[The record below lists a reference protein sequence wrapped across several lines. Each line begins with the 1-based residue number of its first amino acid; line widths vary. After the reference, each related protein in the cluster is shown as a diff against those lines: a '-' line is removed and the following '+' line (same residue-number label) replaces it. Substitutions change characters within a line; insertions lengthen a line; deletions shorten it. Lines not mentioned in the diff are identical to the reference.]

1 MTIEFNYAGKVA
13 FVTGGGTGIGRAA
26 ALAFAKAG
34 ASVAVVGRTE
44 ANLQETVQLIA
55 QAGGQAIALQCDV
68 AKEDEVK
75 SAIAATVST
84 FGRLDFA
91 FNNAGVEQGAI
102 ALADITTADWEQLT
116 SVNLNGA
123 FLCMKHQI
131 PHMLKQGGGAIVNTS
146 SGAGVRGFAG
156 QAGYCATKWGV
167 IGMSK
172 AAALD
177 YAADG
182 IRVNVVSPGF
192 IDTPMMKRFT
202 GGTEEG
208 LRMVIDNE
216 PVGRPG
222 RPEEVAA
229 TVLWLCSEEAAFST
243 GSNVV
248 VDGGQTV

>member
-1 MTIEFNYAGKVA
+1 MTIAFNYAGKVA